1 MVGVYKITNPKGLVY
16 IGSSKDIDTRWKW
29 YKKLRC
35 NSQTKLCNSLIKY
48 GADNHIFEVIEECDI
63 EILLERELFYGTF
76 YECLDK
82 KIGLN
87 CRLPKS
93 MEGYVYMSQ
102 DTKDK
107 IGNSNKGKS
116 VGKVYGHYESLLKKL
131 TPEQVR
137 EIKLLLIE
145 NKLTQKEISDLYSV
159 SRRTIGLI
167 LIEKRYKTIA
177 TDLDLSLRKKQY
189 VKLEEYDYNEIKKL
203 NKEGV
208 SQTKIAQMYGVN
220 QSHISK
226 IINNEN
232 YIKTMNINTDGRVS
246 H

>member
-1 MVGVYKITNPKGLVY
+1 MIGVYKITNPKGLVY
-16 IGSSKDIDTRWKW
+16 VGSSKDVDTRWKW

-35 NSQTKLCNSLIKY
+35 NSQTKLYNSLIKY
-48 GADNHIFEVIEECDI
+48 GVDNHIFEVIEECDI
-63 EILLERELFYGTF
+63 EILLERELFYGSF
-76 YECLDK
+76 YGCLDK

-107 IGNSNKGKS
+107 IGSSNKS
-116 VGKVYGHYESLLKKL
+116 INIGKVHGHYESSLKKL
-131 TPEQVR
+131 TPEQIR
-137 EIKLLLIE
+137 EVKILLIE
-145 NKLTQKEISDLYSV
+145 NKLTQKEIGNLYSV
-159 SRRTIGLI
+159 SRKIISLI
-167 LIEKRYKTIA
+167 SLGKTYKSIA
-177 TDLDLSLRKKQY
+177 TDIDLSLRKKQY
-189 VKLEEYDYNEIKKL
+189 VKLEECDYNEIKKM

-208 SQTKIAQMYGVN
+208 SQTKIAQMYNVD

-232 YIKTMNINTDGRVS
+232 YIKTMSINKDRMVS

>member
-1 MVGVYKITNPKGLVY
+1 MIGVYKITSPKGLVY
-16 IGSSKDIDTRWKW
+16 IGSSKDVDTRWKW

-48 GADNHIFEVIEECDI
+48 GVDNHIFEVIEECDI

-107 IGNSNKGKS
+107 IGISNKS
-116 VGKVYGHYESLLKKL
+116 VNVGKVHGHYESSLKKL

-137 EIKLLLIE
+137 EIKILLVE
-145 NKLTQKEISDLYSV
+145 NKLTQKEIGELFYV
-159 SRRTIGLI
+159 SRKIISLI
-167 LIEKRYKTIA
+167 SLGKTYKTIA
-177 TDLDLSLRKKQY
+177 TDIDLNQSKNLY
-189 VKLEEYDYNEIKKL
+189 VKLSEDDYYKIKKL
-203 NKEGV
+203 NEEGV
-208 SQTKIAQMYGVN
+208 KQTKIAKIFNVDS
-220 QSHISK
+220 SHINR
-226 IINNEN
+226 IVNNEN
-232 YIKTMNINTDGRVS
+232 YIKTINMKKDGTVS